1 MNHQPIWIESFD
13 YFRAKNP
20 FSGSGGRLGFK
31 IFPEK
36 DQDRL
41 RVVLWEGMN
50 CCEKSTPREERCYP
64 FSEEG
69 LAEACSWVRAE
80 IEESRRQMDE
90 EDYD

>member
-1 MNHQPIWIESFD
+1 MTEQEAIRYIHSFQR
-13 YFRAKNP
+13 FSARPTLERIHRLLALLGNP
-20 FSGSGGRLGFK
+20 
-31 IFPEK
+31 
-36 DQDRL
+36 QDRL

-69 LAEACSWVRAE
+69 LAKACSWVRAE